1 MTTAVD
7 AQQHPLA
14 DPSVR
19 GVTRISPIVVER
31 IAAYACNSVPGA
43 VTRDQFAYLERVP
56 PVKVRA
62 EVMGST
68 THLVVSVGVEWPA
81 PIVRIAHAVRTHVA
95 AEVERMCG
103 LSIVGVDVRP
113 VPVVVRRA
121 TRVR

>member
-7 AQQHPLA
+7 AQQQTLA

-19 GVTRISPIVVER
+19 GVTRISPVVVER
-31 IAAYACNSVPGA
+31 IAAHACNSVPGA
-43 VTRDQFAYLERVP
+43 VTRERFAYLDRVP

-62 EVMGST
+62 EVMGSS

-81 PIVRIAHAVRTHVA
+81 PIVRIAHAVKAQVA
-95 AEVERMCG
+95 TEVQRMCG

-113 VPVVVRRA
+113 VPIVVRRA